1 MTSPKSMTRDGKHM
15 ARNARTAL
23 GTATDSHE
31 MLTASSDVIAAR
43 MEIMAR
49 ALADPLRADVT
60 ELSLMGTE
68 KLEALSASAA
78 SVAGNVSTLAAS
90 ASKSALAEVG
100 HAQRAA
106 AAMSSARTPA
116 GLASAQFTYAVGWWG
131 RAAGQM
137 LTFNT
142 GLLKTQAEALKP
154 LHTAAVANAKRL
166 KR

>member
-1 MTSPKSMTRDGKHM
+1 MTSPKSMTRDGKRM

-23 GTATDSHE
+23 TTATDGHD

-49 ALADPLRADVT
+49 AMADPLRADVT

-68 KLEALSASAA
+68 KLEAMSASAA

-106 AAMSSARTPA
+106 TARASARTPA
-116 GLASAQFTYAVGWWG
+116 GLASAQFAYAMGWWG
-131 RAAGQM
+131 RATAQM
-137 LTFNT
+137 TTLNT
-142 GLLKTQAEALKP
+142 GLLKTQADALKP
-154 LHTAAVANAKRL
+154 LHDKATANARRL

>member
-1 MTSPKSMTRDGKHM
+1 MTSPKSMTRDGKRM

-43 MEIMAR
+43 IEIMAR
-49 ALADPLRADVT
+49 AMADPLRADVT

-78 SVAGNVSTLAAS
+78 SVAGNVSSLAAS
-90 ASKSALAEVG
+90 ASRSAMDEVG
-100 HAQRAA
+100 HARRAA
-106 AAMSSARTPA
+106 AALSSARTPA
-116 GLASAQFTYAVGWWG
+116 AAASAQFAYAMGWWG
-131 RAAGQM
+131 RAAAQM
-137 LTFNT
+137 TTLNA

-154 LHTAAVANAKRL
+154 LHSAAVANAKRL

>member
-1 MTSPKSMTRDGKHM
+1 MISPKSMTRDGKHM

-90 ASKSALAEVG
+90 ASKSAMDEVA

-106 AAMSSARTPA
+106 TAM
-116 GLASAQFTYAVGWWG
+116 ASAQLTYAMGWWG
-131 RAAGQM
+131 RATGQM

-142 GLLKTQAEALKP
+142 GLLKAQAEAMKP
-154 LHTAAVANAKRL
+154 LHSAAVANAKRL

>member
-1 MTSPKSMTRDGKHM
+1 MTSPKSITRDGKHM

-49 ALADPLRADVT
+49 AMADPLRADVT

-78 SVAGNVSTLAAS
+78 SVAGNVSTLAAR
-90 ASKSALAEVG
+90 ASKSAMDEVG

-106 AAMSSARTPA
+106 TAMASAGTPA
-116 GLASAQFTYAVGWWG
+116 GLASAQFSYAMGWWG